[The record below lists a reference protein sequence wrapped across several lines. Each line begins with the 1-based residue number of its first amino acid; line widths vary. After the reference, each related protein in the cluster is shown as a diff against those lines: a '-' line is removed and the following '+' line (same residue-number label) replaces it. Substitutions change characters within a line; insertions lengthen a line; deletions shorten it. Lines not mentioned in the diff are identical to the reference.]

1 VIPASATAARIIP
14 PGVAEAARHFVEG
27 STEQALTA
35 LQAAGAADGES
46 VPLKYMTAL
55 LAWRLGDI
63 ALALTMSRS
72 CFEREPENGTI
83 AEAVASLY
91 AQVGELRES
100 LFYGKLAIALP
111 PDAAMSA
118 WFPADFP
125 MFDKAFLSIQDKPLL
140 TQARVLLRGGD
151 WRAAIEKARQHV
163 VVAPHDN
170 EGRHF
175 YAEQLLREGFAAAAL
190 ETLASYIDGAAPAP
204 AIASTIACALAAVG
218 EGGKARH
225 WHDQACAMA
234 ADDAAIAA
242 ARIADAQALGDG
254 GQGQKRWAAEWL
266 ARFTTPG
273 KARRWRPAG
282 ERLTVGY
289 LVSHTPRKDAPA
301 VAAVAS
307 AHSRPGTTVIG
318 YGRGAQ
324 SWDENSFFGSA
335 FDKWRDITGYDAA
348 TLAKTLAV
356 DGVDVVIDAAGF
368 AAPTNIRALAR
379 VNSAIRVAWLGAV
392 EGLQG
397 AIYDATLDLVPAG
410 IERWRSPH
418 GSYPLLRDWT
428 GDVAH
433 VADAR
438 CRFGCAASLAE
449 IDARTVTLWSAALT
463 AAPEAVLLLRAEDM
477 AHPANVNRLIERVGR
492 ELAARIDIVDA
503 AIAEDFYRQV
513 DIVLAPAAAPSPRL
527 VAEAVACGVPVL
539 ALDDGGPWCIE
550 ADALR
555 ALGLG
560 ELVFKDVSSFAA
572 AAAKFAHGQQARDA
586 ARTKVAALANLGERI
601 AAEIAQAIEQGA
613 KAMLGKAAA

>member
-1 VIPASATAARIIP
+1 VVPVPETARIIP
-14 PGVAEAARHFVEG
+14 PGVAEAARHFAEG
-27 STEQALTA
+27 STEQALAA
-35 LQAAGAADGES
+35 LQAAGAAEGEG
-46 VPLKYMTAL
+46 VPLKFMTAL
-55 LAWRLGDI
+55 LAWRLGDM
-63 ALALTMSRS
+63 ALALMMSRS
-72 CFEREPENGTI
+72 CFERDPENGTI

-125 MFDKAFLSIQDKPLL
+125 MFDKAFLSIQEKPLL
-140 TQARVLLRGGD
+140 SQARLLMGGGD
-151 WRAAIEKARQHV
+151 WQAALEKARQHV
-163 VVAPHDN
+163 AVAPHDD

-175 YAEQLLREGFAAAAL
+175 YAEQLLRAGFAAAAV
-190 ETLASYIDGAAPAP
+190 ETLAPCLAGKAPAP
-204 AIASTIACALAAVG
+204 AMTSTLARALAAVG
-218 EGGKARH
+218 ESEKARQ
-225 WHDQACAMA
+225 WHDHVCAMA
-234 ADDAAIAA
+234 PDDAVIAA
-242 ARIADAQALGDG
+242 ARIADAPALGDDG
-254 GQGQKRWAAEWL
+254 EAQKRWAADWL
-266 ARFTTPG
+266 ARFTAPG

-289 LVSHTPRKDAPA
+289 LVSHTPRKDATT

-324 SWDENSFFGSA
+324 SWDENTLFGGA
-335 FDKWRDITGYDAA
+335 FDKWRDITGFDAA

-368 AAPTNIRALAR
+368 AVPTNIRALAR

-397 AIYDATLDLVPAG
+397 AVYDVTLGPAPAG
-410 IERWRSPH
+410 IERWQAPH

-428 GDVAH
+428 REVAP

-438 CRFGCAASLAE
+438 CRFGSAASLAE
-449 IDARTVTLWSAALT
+449 IDAPTAALWAAALA
-463 AAPEAVLLLRAEDM
+463 AAPEAALLLRAEDM

-503 AIAEDFYRQV
+503 ALAEDFYRQV
-513 DIVLAPAAAPSPRL
+513 DIALAPLAPASPRL
-527 VAEAVACGVPVL
+527 VGEAVACGVPVL
-539 ALDDGGPWCIE
+539 ALDNGGPWCV
-550 ADALR
+550 AGDALR

-560 ELVFKDVSSFAA
+560 ALVFRDVSAFAA
-572 AAAKFAHGQQARDA
+572 AAGELGRERQARDA
-586 ARTKVAALANLGERI
+586 VRAKVAAVAALGERI
-601 AAEIAQAIEQGA
+601 AAEIALAIEQGA
-613 KAMLGKAAA
+613 KTMLGKAAA

>member
-1 VIPASATAARIIP
+1 VESASETARAIP

-27 STEQALTA
+27 STEQVLAA
-35 LQAAGAADGES
+35 LQSAGAEHGEG
-46 VPLKYMTAL
+46 VPLKFMTAL
-55 LAWRLGDI
+55 LAWRLGDM

-72 CFEREPENGTI
+72 CFELEPENGTI

-125 MFDKAFLSIQDKPLL
+125 MFDKAFLTIQEKPLL
-140 TQARVLLRGGD
+140 SQARLFLGGGD
-151 WRAAIEKARQHV
+151 VRGALEKARQHV
-163 VVAPHDN
+163 VVMPHDD

-175 YAEQLLREGFAAAAL
+175 YAEHLLRAGFAAAAA
-190 ETLASYIDGAAPAP
+190 EALAPYSDGKAPAP
-204 AIASTIACALAAVG
+204 AIASTLARSLAAVG
-218 EGGKARH
+218 EAEKARQ
-225 WHDQACAMA
+225 WHDHACAMA
-234 ADDAAIAA
+234 PEDAAIAA
-242 ARIADAQALGDG
+242 ARIADAPALGDDG
-254 GQGQKRWAAEWL
+254 EAQKRWAVEWL
-266 ARFTTPG
+266 ARFTAPG

-289 LVSHTPRKDAPA
+289 LVSHTRRRDAAA

-324 SWDENSFFGSA
+324 SWEENTFFGGA
-335 FDKWRDITGYDAA
+335 FDKWRDIAGFDAA

-392 EGLQG
+392 EGLQS
-397 AIYDATLDLVPAG
+397 AIYDATLGLAPAG
-410 IERWRSPH
+410 IERWRASH

-428 GDVAH
+428 REVAP
-433 VADAR
+433 VPDAR
-438 CRFGCAASLAE
+438 CRFGSAASLAE
-449 IDARTVTLWSAALT
+449 IDARTVGLWTAALG
-463 AAPEAVLLLRAEDM
+463 AAPEAVLLLRGEDM

-503 AIAEDFYRQV
+503 ALAEDFYRQV
-513 DIVLAPAAAPSPRL
+513 DIALSPLAPASPCL
-527 VAEAVACGVPVL
+527 VGEAVACGVPVL
-539 ALDDGGPWCIE
+539 ALDDGGPRCV
-550 ADALR
+550 AGDALR

-560 ELVFKDVSSFAA
+560 ALVFRDVPAFAA
-572 AAAKFAHGQQARDA
+572 AARELGRARQARDVVRAKA
-586 ARTKVAALANLGERI
+586 AAVATMGERV
-601 AAEIAQAIEQGA
+601 AAEIAKAIEQGA
-613 KAMLGKAAA
+613 KTMLGKAAA

>member
-1 VIPASATAARIIP
+1 VVPASATARIIP

-27 STEQALTA
+27 STEQALAA
-35 LQAAGAADGES
+35 LQAAGAADGEG
-46 VPLKYMTAL
+46 VPLKFMTAL
-55 LAWRLGDI
+55 LAWRLGDV
-63 ALALTMSRS
+63 ALALMMSRA

-83 AEAVASLY
+83 AEAVASLF

-111 PDAAMSA
+111 PDAAMST

-140 TQARVLLRGGD
+140 SQARLLLGGGD
-151 WRAAIEKARQHV
+151 WRAALEKARQHV
-163 VVAPHDN
+163 MVAPFDD

-175 YAEQLLREGFAAAAL
+175 YAEQLLRAGFAAAAV
-190 ETLASYIDGAAPAP
+190 ETLAPFIDGKAPP
-204 AIASTIACALAAVG
+204 AGIASTIARALAAVG
-218 EGGKARH
+218 EAEKARQ
-225 WHDQACAMA
+225 WHDQACAGL

-242 ARIADAQALGDG
+242 ARIADAQALGDD

-266 ARFTTPG
+266 ARFTAPG

-289 LVSHTPRKDAPA
+289 LVSQTRREDAAA

-324 SWDENSFFGSA
+324 SWDENSFFGAA
-335 FDKWRDITGYDAA
+335 FDKWRDITGFDAA

-397 AIYDATLDLVPAG
+397 AIYDATLSLAPAG
-410 IERWRSPH
+410 IERWRAPH

-428 GDVAH
+428 RDVGH
-433 VADAR
+433 VPDAR
-438 CRFGCAASLAE
+438 CRFGSSASLAE
-449 IDARTVTLWSAALT
+449 IDARTVALWAAAL
-463 AAPEAVLLLRAEDM
+463 AASPEAVLLLRAEDM
-477 AHPANVNRLIERVGR
+477 AHPANINRLIERVGR

-513 DIVLAPAAAPSPRL
+513 DIVLAPVAARSPRL
-527 VAEAVACGVPVL
+527 IAEAVACGVPVL
-539 ALDDGGPWCIE
+539 ALDDGGPSCVE
-550 ADALR
+550 AAALR
-555 ALGLG
+555 TLGLG
-560 ELVFKDVSSFAA
+560 EFVFENASAFAA
-572 AAAKFAHGQQARDA
+572 AAAKLARARQARDG
-586 ARTKVAALANLGERI
+586 ARTKAAAVATMGERV

-613 KAMLGKAAA
+613 KAMLSKAAA